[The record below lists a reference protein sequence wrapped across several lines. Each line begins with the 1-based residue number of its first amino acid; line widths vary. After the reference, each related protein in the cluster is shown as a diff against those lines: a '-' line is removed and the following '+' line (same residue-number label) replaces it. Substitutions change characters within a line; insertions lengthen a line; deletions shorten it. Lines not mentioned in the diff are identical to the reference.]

1 MSKAI
6 VTVTKKGQATIPKK
20 MRVRHKIGKKALV
33 VDTEQGFLVR
43 AILDPSLK
51 KGSLRSLFKTKTSK
65 EIMNEIRREEFK
77 REPKSSMQRT

>member
-33 VDTEQGFLVR
+33 VDTEM
-43 AILDPSLK
+43 DSW
-51 KGSLRSLFKTKTSK
+51 
-65 EIMNEIRREEFK
+65 
-77 REPKSSMQRT
+77 